1 MRRWIRIVL
10 VVALIVLSAATFELG
25 RRTRAEAHRLL
36 TNPMATRRL
45 PSQRPIDYGMVYDE
59 VTARTADGLS
69 LAGWFVAPE
78 NGALVL
84 LQHGYKSARGEM
96 LNEAAMLH
104 RHGYGVLITS
114 LRAHDMSDGD
124 LITFGRQE
132 MKDLAAWFALARTL
146 EHVDADRIGII
157 GNSLGG
163 TLAIEFAAREP
174 GIKAVVANSAFSS
187 LADTVETSVRFFTGL
202 PPFPFAPLIT
212 FWAEREGGFLRDD
225 VDATKWIGR
234 ISPRPVLLMQGGRDV
249 VISVGSG
256 QRLYDAAGM
265 PKELWFDPGVT
276 HAQFDTQRS
285 GEYERRVVTMFLRY
299 LAAH

>member
-1 MRRWIRIVL
+1 MRRAFRVL
-10 VVALIVLSAATFELG
+10 LVAITILIAGAAFELG

-45 PSQRPIDYGMVYDE
+45 PTQRPIDHGMVYDE
-59 VTARTADGLS
+59 VTAHTDDGLA
-69 LAGWFVAPE
+69 LAGWFVRPE
-78 NGALVL
+78 NGGLII

-114 LRAHDMSDGD
+114 LRAHDMSDGE
-124 LITFGRQE
+124 LITFGKNE
-132 MKDLAAWFALARTL
+132 MSDLAAWFALARTL
-146 EHVDADRIGII
+146 ERVQPNRIGIV

-174 GIKAVVANSAFSS
+174 GVKAIVTNSAFSS

-212 FWAEREGGFLRDD
+212 FWAEREGGFRRDD

-234 ISPRPVLLMQGGRDV
+234 ISPRPILLMQGGRDV

-256 QRLYDAAGM
+256 QRLYDAARM
-265 PKELWFDPGVT
+265 PKELWFDPNVS
-276 HAQFDTQRS
+276 HAHFDTERAA
-285 GEYERRVVTMFLRY
+285 EYERRVVSLFDRY
-299 LAAH
+299 LLEP